1 MEMKKFTPINTAI
14 DVQED
19 TYNKIKK
26 KNIELCMSAYIE
38 EKGAKYITL
47 NISENLLGS
56 DDFNIWL
63 DLDIFQAEL
72 LALKLKKLVEDR
84 KMFMS
89 QILQNEEG

>member
-1 MEMKKFTPINTAI
+1 MKKFTPINTAVDI
-14 DVQED
+14 QNE
-19 TYNKIKK
+19 TYLKSKK
-26 KNIELCMSAYIE
+26 NNIELCLSAYIE
-38 EKGAKYITL
+38 QKGTKYITL
-47 NISENLLGS
+47 NISENLLDS

>member
-1 MEMKKFTPINTAI
+1 MKKFEPINTAVDI
-14 DVQED
+14 QENI
-19 TYNKIKK
+19 YMKSKK
-26 KNIELCMSAYIE
+26 DKIELVLSAYVE
-38 EKGAKYITL
+38 EKSSKYITL
-47 NISENLLGS
+47 NITENIMDA

-89 QILQNEEG
+89 QILQNEER